1 MHGHLGL
8 GDELNRLSLTLVVLD
23 ESMVRMAAC
32 GDHHTLAVTE
42 EGTLFSWGSG
52 SGMNASTATST
63 AGVLGHNDNNDR
75 LIPTRVDPQHFDCAK
90 IVTAAAGTFH
100 STAVT
105 EDGALYTWGAAF
117 DPEDEEDDQVPAG
130 LGHADML
137 DKLIPTRVV
146 IHHMQDARV
155 GCCPHRLPPQHA
167 LAFAMG
173 THSRLGS
180 AKAAAPYAGGSRRS
194 KRLQDKAAGADT
206 NTGCALVSMLDDN
219 LVKMVVDLCRGWPE
233 EEAGELEKVVLLM
246 GGQDQRRGVKEA
258 SKNWM
263 LMRVAT

>member
-1 MHGHLGL
+1 MTVTANGDLYSWGCGLFGALGHRNEEDLLVPKKLDELLGGSGVVMVAAGMCHSIAVTAEGALFAWGGAPHGQLGL
-8 GDELNRLSLTLVVLD
+8 GDKLNRLSPTLVVVD

-63 AGVLGHNDNNDR
+63 AGVLGHNDNNNR

-137 DKLIPTRVV
+137 DKLIPRASSSTTCRTLALGA
-146 IHHMQDARV
+146 ARTD
-155 GCCPHRLPPQHA
+155 CPRQ
-167 LAFAMG
+167 
-173 THSRLGS
+173 
-180 AKAAAPYAGGSRRS
+180 
-194 KRLQDKAAGADT
+194 
-206 NTGCALVSMLDDN
+206 
-219 LVKMVVDLCRGWPE
+219 
-233 EEAGELEKVVLLM
+233 
-246 GGQDQRRGVKEA
+246 
-258 SKNWM
+258 
-263 LMRVAT
+263 